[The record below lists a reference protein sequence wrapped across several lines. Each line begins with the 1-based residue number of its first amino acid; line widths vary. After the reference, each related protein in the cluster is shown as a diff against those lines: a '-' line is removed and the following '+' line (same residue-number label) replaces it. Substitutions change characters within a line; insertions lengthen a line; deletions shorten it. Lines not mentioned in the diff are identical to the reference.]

1 MSGFTKRHST
11 KRHGTKRYVAKP
23 SVVKRYVGLAG
34 TAIGVLAAGVAARV
48 LTERKVVGRRRT
60 ATIEPLGSLRA
71 KPRVVVADD
80 SLELYAEVDELDV
93 TAAVATPSARP
104 PTLVFVH
111 GHALNLDCWHFQR
124 AELRGKVRMVFYDQ
138 RSHGRS
144 GRSRPQQC
152 TIDQLGRDLAAVLD
166 ELAADDPVVLVGH
179 SMGGMTIVALA
190 DQRPEWFGSR
200 VVGAAMIS
208 TSAGGLKAGALGL
221 PGLPGRFAHKLSPA
235 VVAALARAPR
245 LVETGRR
252 VSADLGVVVTRAY
265 AFGGPVPGEYVDF
278 VDEMLAATPFGVIAD
293 FYPGFDEYDKYP
305 ALAALSKIPT
315 LLLCGGNDLVTPL
328 SHSRRIAEQLPTAEF
343 IELAGAGHMVLL
355 ERYGEVN
362 AALCRLV
369 ERAGAPVE

>member
-1 MSGFTKRHST
+1 MIGPFTR
-11 KRHGTKRYVAKP
+11 RYAARRYVAKP
-23 SVVKRYVGLAG
+23 SVVKRYAG
-34 TAIGVLAAGVAARV
+34 IAGAAIGVLVAGAAAGVLA
-48 LTERKVVGRRRT
+48 ERKVTQRRIPT
-60 ATIEPLGSLRA
+60 DEPLGSLRA

-80 SLELYAEVDELDV
+80 SLELHAEVDELEM

-124 AELRGKVRMVFYDQ
+124 AELGGKVRMVFYDQ

-166 ELAADDPVVLVGH
+166 ELVPDDPVVLVGH

-200 VVGAAMIS
+200 IVGAAMIS

-235 VVAALARAPR
+235 VVATLARAPR

-252 VSADLGVVVTRAY
+252 ASSDLGVVVTRAF
-265 AFGGPVPGEYVDF
+265 AFGGPVPREYVDF

-305 ALAALSKIPT
+305 ALAALSKVPT
-315 LLLCGGNDLVTPL
+315 LLLCGANDLVTPL

-343 IELAGAGHMVLL
+343 VELAGAGHMVLL
-355 ERYGEVN
+355 ERYDEVN
-362 AALCRLV
+362 AALSRLIERTGPRV
-369 ERAGAPVE
+369 E

>member
-1 MSGFTKRHST
+1 MSSPFA
-11 KRHGTKRYVAKP
+11 KRYIVKRYTAKP
-23 SVVKRYVGLAG
+23 SVVRRYASLAG
-34 TAIGVLAAGVAARV
+34 AAIGVLAAGAAAGA
-48 LTERKVVGRRRT
+48 LAERKIIAQRSTPGH
-60 ATIEPLGSLRA
+60 EPLGSLRG
-71 KPRVVVADD
+71 KPRVVVTDD
-80 SLELYAEVDELDV
+80 SLELHAEVDELDV
-93 TAAVATPSARP
+93 TAAEASASARP

-144 GRSRPQQC
+144 GRSRPEQC

-200 VVGAAMIS
+200 IVGAAMIS

-221 PGLPGRFAHKLSPA
+221 PGLPGRFAHRLSPA
-235 VVAALARAPR
+235 VVATLARAPR

-252 VSADLGVVVTRAY
+252 ASSDLGVVVTRAF
-265 AFGGPVPGEYVDF
+265 AFGGPVPQEYVDF
-278 VDEMLAATPFGVIAD
+278 VDAMLAATPFGVIAD

-305 ALAALSKIPT
+305 ALAALSTVPT
-315 LLLCGGNDLVTPL
+315 LLLCGANDLVTPL

-343 IELAGAGHMVLL
+343 VELAGAGHMVLL
-355 ERYGEVN
+355 ERYDELN
-362 AALCRLV
+362 AALCRLI
-369 ERAGAPVE
+369 ERARTPVE